1 MALLTSGKCL
11 RARCSALVFHAALAD
26 SKIQPIWTLDFL
38 FNMASG
44 TILILFKFIHMNLL
58 QEINDA
64 HWQCKENLHYTK
76 LMWIFQKLDLYQI
89 NAKF

>member
-26 SKIQPIWTLDFL
+26 SKIQQIWTLDFL

-76 LMWIFQKLDLYQI
+76 LMWIF
-89 NAKF
+89 